1 MYNKCDKCQRQ
12 LDFHEA
18 RKLVLNSYNK
28 VSTNCMSCYEKFIQL
43 QTTKL

>member
-12 LDFHEA
+12 LEFHEQ

-28 VSTNCMSCYEKFIQL
+28 VSTNCMPCYKQFSEIQSI
-43 QTTKL
+43 KL